1 MPQAR
6 RRLAAAPP
14 ALYDRPCPRPATGFS
29 ENSMRCLLALACA
42 LAFAAPAAAGTVT
55 VITSFPKELT
65 AAYRAAFEKRHPDI
79 KLEILN
85 KSTIASIA
93 FVRETAD
100 GQRPDV
106 FWASAPDAFEV
117 LKRDKLLARAGD
129 VANPK
134 VPAKIGNYPINDP
147 EGFYFGQALAGYGI
161 MYNVRYLK
169 ANKLEPPREWTDL
182 LKPQWFG
189 HVAMTAPSRSGTMH
203 LTVETIL
210 QGEGWDRGWNQIL
223 QMAGNSAQIT
233 ERSFGVPDGLNN
245 GQFGAG
251 PVIDFFGLA
260 GKYSG
265 FPVDFVYPQMTSIV
279 PANIA
284 LVAGG
289 KNSAEGRA
297 FIRFALSQ
305 EGQELL
311 LDPKISRLPVLP
323 YAAFGAKI
331 PAGYPDPGAIAKRSK
346 VQFNPELS
354 ESRYALVQSIF
365 DQTITFRL
373 KELQAATKAIH
384 DAEARNAAKKNPQA
398 AELIKQARELA
409 FSPVVSAQIADQ
421 AEFQKLFASNKKEVA
436 VAKRITGLEETWNS
450 KARANYEK
458 AAELARKAASL
469 AS

>member
-1 MPQAR
+1 MRTLAT
-6 RRLAAAPP
+6 LAAV
-14 ALYDRPCPRPATGFS
+14 LT
-29 ENSMRCLLALACA
+29 L
-42 LAFAAPAAAGTVT
+42 AAPAALAGTVT

-65 AAYRAAFEKRHPDI
+65 AAYRAAFEKRHPGI

-85 KSTIASIA
+85 KSTVASIA
-93 FVRETAD
+93 FVRETAE

-117 LKRDKLLARAGD
+117 LKRDKLLAKAAD

-134 VPAKIGNYPINDP
+134 VPVKIGNYPINDP

-169 ANKLEPPREWTDL
+169 ANKLEAPKEWTDL
-182 LKPQWFG
+182 VRPQWFG

-210 QGEGWDRGWNQIL
+210 QGEGWDKGWSQIL

-265 FPVDFVYPQMTSIV
+265 FPVEFVYPQMTSIV

-284 LVAGG
+284 LIAGG
-289 KNSAEGRA
+289 RNAAEGRT
-297 FIRFALSQ
+297 FIQFALSQ
-305 EGQELL
+305 EGQEIL
-311 LDPKISRLPVLP
+311 LDPKISRLPVLA
-323 YAAFGAKI
+323 YSAFGSKI
-331 PAGYPDPGAIAKRSK
+331 PAGYPEPVAIAKRSK
-346 VQFNPELS
+346 VQFNADLS
-354 ESRYALVQSIF
+354 ESRYSLVQSIF

-384 DAEARNAAKKNPQA
+384 DAEARNATKKNAQA

-409 FSPVVSAQIADQ
+409 FTPVVSAQIADQ

-436 VAKRITGLEETWNS
+436 VAKKITGLEESWNS

-458 AAELARKAASL
+458 AAELARRAAGL
-469 AS
+469 I

>member
-1 MPQAR
+1 M
-6 RRLAAAPP
+6 RRLLAA
-14 ALYDRPCPRPATGFS
+14 T
-29 ENSMRCLLALACA
+29 LLALA
-42 LAFAAPAAAGTVT
+42 APAAVAGTVT

-65 AAYRAAFEKRHPDI
+65 AAYKAAFEKRNPAI

-85 KSTIASIA
+85 KNTVASIA
-93 FVRETAD
+93 FVRETAE

-117 LKRDKLLARAGD
+117 LKRDRLLAKAGD

-134 VPAKIGNYPINDP
+134 VPAKIGSYPINDP
-147 EGFYFGQALAGYGI
+147 EGFYYGQALAGYGI
-161 MYNVRYLK
+161 MFNTRYLK
-169 ANKLEPPREWTDL
+169 ANRLEAPKEWTDL

-189 HVAMTAPSRSGTMH
+189 HVAMTSPSRSGTMH

-210 QGEGWDRGWNQIL
+210 QGEGWDKGWSQLL

-233 ERSFGVPDGLNN
+233 ERSFGVPDGINN

-284 LVAGG
+284 LVAGA
-289 KNSAEGRA
+289 KNTAEGKA
-297 FIRFALSQ
+297 FIQFALSQ
-305 EGQELL
+305 EGQEIL

-323 YAAFGAKI
+323 YSAFGAKI
-331 PAGYPDPGAIAKRSK
+331 PAGYPDPTAIAKRSR
-346 VQFNPELS
+346 VQFNADLS
-354 ESRYALVQSIF
+354 ESRYSLVQSIF

-398 AELIKQARELA
+398 ADLIRQARELA
-409 FSPVVSAQIADQ
+409 FTPVVSAQIADQ
-421 AEFQKLFASNKKEVA
+421 ADFQKLFASNKKQVD
-436 VAKRITGLEETWNS
+436 VAKKITGLEETWNS
-450 KARANYEK
+450 RARANYEK
-458 AAELARKAASL
+458 AAELARQAAAL
-469 AS
+469 AK

>member
-1 MPQAR
+1 MR
-6 RRLAAAPP
+6 RLLAAA
-14 ALYDRPCPRPATGFS
+14 T
-29 ENSMRCLLALACA
+29 LLALA
-42 LAFAAPAAAGTVT
+42 APAAIAGTVT

-65 AAYRAAFEKRHPDI
+65 AAYKAAFEKRNPAI

-85 KSTIASIA
+85 KNTVASIA
-93 FVRETAD
+93 FVRETAE

-117 LKRDKLLARAGD
+117 LKRDRLLAKAPE

-134 VPAKIGNYPINDP
+134 VPAKIGSYPINDP

-161 MYNVRYLK
+161 MYNTRYLK
-169 ANKLEPPREWTDL
+169 ANKLEAPKEWTDL

-189 HVAMTAPSRSGTMH
+189 HVAMTSPSRSGTMH

-210 QGEGWDRGWNQIL
+210 QGEGWDRGWSQLL

-233 ERSFGVPDGLNN
+233 ERSFGVPDGINN

-284 LVAGG
+284 LVAGAKNTPEG
-289 KNSAEGRA
+289 KA
-297 FIRFALSQ
+297 FIQFALSQ
-305 EGQELL
+305 EGQEIL

-323 YAAFGAKI
+323 YSAFGAKI
-331 PAGYPDPGAIAKRSK
+331 PAGYPDPTAIAKRSK
-346 VQFNPELS
+346 VQFNADLS
-354 ESRYALVQSIF
+354 ESRYSLVQSIF

-373 KELQAATKAIH
+373 KELQAATRAIH
-384 DAEARNAAKKNPQA
+384 EAEASNAAKKNPQA
-398 AELIKQARELA
+398 AELIRQARELA
-409 FSPVVSAQIADQ
+409 FTPVVSAQIADQ
-421 AEFQKLFASNKKEVA
+421 ADFQKLFASNKKQVD
-436 VAKRITGLEETWNS
+436 VAKKITGLEETWNS
-450 KARANYEK
+450 RARSNYEK
-458 AAELARKAASL
+458 AAELARQAAAL
-469 AS
+469 AK